1 MEMKLYSEMLRRNW
15 WMILLTTLV
24 ALNASLIASYLTTPQ
39 FTSSTR
45 FVVSPNLG
53 ILSGRDMITSMEA
66 LDKRSIVQTYSEFL
80 NSRRIFE
87 ETIVVLGINE
97 IIAEEYSVS
106 TVVLPDTNILELTVS
121 GPNPETVA
129 LLANGIGKHAI
140 DTISLLYTAY
150 DINVLDPAMPA
161 TTPFTPQPTRNA
173 TLAMLL
179 GLVGGAA
186 LAIISEQ
193 IRIPIE
199 TYRKRLRIDTV
210 TGVYNIRYFKQ
221 LLSEKLLSTPLDH
234 LSVGIIDLGGLQ
246 EIIKTIPPLAVQN
259 LLRSITDILQRELRG
274 NDVIGRWD
282 ETSYIVLLPTT
293 TGEAAARTFE
303 RIYHALKEPLEL
315 GQYGISVL
323 LEPAVGGAVYSNA
336 INATELLDQA
346 EKALKTARQDQEK
359 PVYLWQM
366 KSPFWLVNE

>member
-1 MEMKLYSEMLRRNW
+1 MEIKFYSEMLRRNW
-15 WMILLTTLV
+15 WMVVLTTLV
-24 ALNASLIASYLTTPQ
+24 ALNASLVASYLTTPQ

-80 NSRRIFE
+80 NSRRVFE
-87 ETIVVLGINE
+87 ETIDVLGINE
-97 IIAEEYSVS
+97 IIAKEYIVT

-121 GPNPETVA
+121 GPDPETVA
-129 LLANGIGKHAI
+129 LLANGIGKHAV
-140 DTISLLYTAY
+140 DAISLLYTAY

-161 TTPFTPQPTRNA
+161 TTPFTPQPVRDA
-173 TLAMLL
+173 TLAVVL

-221 LLSEKLLSTPLDH
+221 LLSDKLLSTPSDQ
-234 LSVGIIDLGGLQ
+234 LSVGIIGLGGLQ
-246 EIIKTIPPLAVQN
+246 EIVKTIPPLAVQN
-259 LLRSITDILQRELRG
+259 LLRSITDILRRELRG
-274 NDVIGRWD
+274 NDAIGRWD

-315 GQYGISVL
+315 GQYGISVS

-346 EKALKTARQDQEK
+346 EKALKTAREDQEK

-366 KSPFWLVNE
+366 KSPFWLVND